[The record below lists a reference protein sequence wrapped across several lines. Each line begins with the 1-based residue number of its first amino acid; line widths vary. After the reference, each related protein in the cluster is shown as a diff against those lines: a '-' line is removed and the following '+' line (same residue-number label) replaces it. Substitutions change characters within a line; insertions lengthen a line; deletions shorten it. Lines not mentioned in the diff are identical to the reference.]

1 MTMKLRRLVKRVRY
15 LGQYYM
21 IAWNDIV
28 EDGIGE
34 FDLTAF
40 DVLLNASY

>member
-1 MTMKLRRLVKRVRY
+1 MMMKFRGLVERVRY

-21 IAWNDIV
+21 IAWNDVV
-28 EDGIGE
+28 ENGIAE
-34 FDLTAF
+34 FDLAAF